1 MSRGLVVNGHAP
13 LLSGKPLDKYISAGI
28 GDDHECSSAD
38 EAKERIR
45 KGQRIMIRQGT
56 AARNLSGLISLFDD
70 PWEQRC
76 LLVTDDKH
84 PADLIS
90 NGHIDSIIRSA
101 VQMGKSAVTGIRM
114 ATLHAAECFGLK
126 NTGAEHQ
133 VTKRICLSLMTLI
146 R

>member
-13 LLSGKPLDKYISAGI
+13 LLSGKPLDKYITAGI

-126 NTGAEHQ
+126 IQAQ
-133 VTKRICLSLMTLI
+133 
-146 R
+146 